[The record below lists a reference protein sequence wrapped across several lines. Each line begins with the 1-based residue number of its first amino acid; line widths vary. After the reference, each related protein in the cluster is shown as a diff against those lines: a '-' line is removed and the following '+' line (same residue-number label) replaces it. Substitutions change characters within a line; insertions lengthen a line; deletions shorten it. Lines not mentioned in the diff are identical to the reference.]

1 MKKQKDLV
9 FVRHD
14 ALSEEIQEENPKS
27 KKVESSLVIKKVE
40 PSNTEIQAQ
49 QWF

>member
-1 MKKQKDLV
+1 MKKQKDMV

-14 ALSEEIQEENPKS
+14 ALSEEIQEQKPIS

-40 PSNTEIQAQ
+40 PSSTDIQAQ